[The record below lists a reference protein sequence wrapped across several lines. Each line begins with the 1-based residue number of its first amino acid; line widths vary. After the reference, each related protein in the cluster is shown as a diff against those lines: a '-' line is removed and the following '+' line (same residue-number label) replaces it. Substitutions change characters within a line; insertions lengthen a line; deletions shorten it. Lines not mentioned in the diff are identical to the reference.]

1 MADVYE
7 HLTPETKKH
16 TLEVLQARWE
26 TSIAWL
32 CSAEREQLRA
42 VVPPRLSETITES
55 DGRGPAET
63 HGSAQ
68 RKDDLQYISRNSL
81 KPYHF
86 DRASVL

>member
-42 VVPPRLSETITES
+42 VVPPRLSETSRKVT
-55 DGRGPAET
+55 DGEG
-63 HGSAQ
+63 Q
-68 RKDDLQYISRNSL
+68 RRRTVAL
-81 KPYHF
+81 KE
-86 DRASVL
+86 R

>member
-26 TSIAWL
+26 TSLAWL

-55 DGRGPAET
+55 DGRAG
-63 HGSAQ
+63 Q
-68 RKDDLQYISRNSL
+68 RRRTVAL
-81 KPYHF
+81 KE
-86 DRASVL
+86 R